1 MVTEG
6 IMDNFENYYE
16 ILGVKPKAT
25 FDEIKKA
32 YRDKSWIFAVDRMK
46 GAPESAQKKAEE
58 EQKKINRAFE
68 TFRDNRVK
76 YDKKLQEWTEA
87 KKNTTRNANSAAYGK
102 PKPIIDPP
110 GIVFKNIKLG
120 ETKKTSF
127 LIINTGGSYSKIHIS
142 NPDSWLKILDWHSI
156 SKSDELPLKV
166 NIIAQA
172 DNSGKKRSENIYVT
186 LDDVQTHITVILE
199 PRIHMEIKDHYWH
212 DVEFVNL
219 NRWAQGQF
227 NSGNT
232 EIKGK
237 IFRYRLNHITGKYQF
252 RLRYRYKSAVYAP

>member
-1 MVTEG
+1 MQPFKDHYKT
-6 IMDNFENYYE
+6 
-16 ILGVKPKAT
+16 LQ
-25 FDEIKKA
+25 
-32 YRDKSWIFAVDRMK
+32 VDFSAEPEVIK
-46 GAPESAQKKAEE
+46 GAYARLAKKYHPDTNPDATATEKAALT
-58 EQKKINRAFE
+58 KKISEIIEAYDILNDSTKRREYDVEWLQRKGGTASSSRDQAF
-68 TFRDNRVK
+68 
-76 YDKKLQEWTEA
+76 
-87 KKNTTRNANSAAYGK
+87 TR

-110 GIVFKNIKLG
+110 SIVFKNMKPG
-120 ETKKTSF
+120 ETKKASF
-127 LIINTGGSYSKIHIS
+127 LIINTGGPYTKIHIS

-172 DNSGKKRSENIYVT
+172 DNSGKKRSENIYVK
-186 LDDVQTHITVILE
+186 LDDIQTYITVILE
-199 PRIHMEIKDHYWH
+199 PKIHMEIKDHYWH
-212 DVEFVNL
+212 DVEFGNL

-252 RLRYRYKSAVYAP
+252 RLRYRYKSAIYAP